1 MVVKNTLVLLLVLFL
16 LTGSAAAQIYAPAAD
31 DSFPAI
37 YNPPGGTD
45 VVFVFNRPDYQSA
58 VTASIVAVSVDKLS
72 GWSFQ
77 WSVFDPISKGYK
89 AIPGSGSGSSSEID
103 TITVASGY
111 QVVMTKGISS
121 QVFRLWILMNDLEVS
136 ISNKDAEDKLL
147 FGYYN
152 CSSLD
157 LRADTTLVSQ
167 YYYNPDTKVRINLR
181 INYTIRWRTDN
192 SEATT
197 PSNKLITRVTNP
209 PSSDTWYI
217 ITLTDPYG
225 ISRSDSVFYES
236 IQSEAKLAVP
246 EYISLSD
253 VTEYPGKN
261 YGSFYNDNIYSAPGK
276 FRFDLS
282 GSRNMVGYELDF
294 GDGEV
299 FESEGDT
306 LVVVHEYLKPG
317 AYKVVLTTKSEKPYE
332 CLDSVSAEAVLYYS
346 QFALPNVFTPNDDG
360 DNDVISLEKSN
371 DVFRSEDVSV
381 VSIEIAIFDRA
392 GLKVHDYIGAIR
404 DWGGWDGK
412 VRQSNR
418 DAPEGVYFY
427 VITALYY
434 YKQGQNT
441 LSQETHKG
449 FFHLYRD

>member
-1 MVVKNTLVLLLVLFL
+1 MVVKNALVSLLMISL

-45 VVFVFNRPDYQSA
+45 EVFVFNRPGYQEA
-58 VTASIVAVSVDKLS
+58 VTASIVAVSPDGLS

-77 WSVFDPISKGYK
+77 WAVFDPVSKVYK
-89 AIPGSGSGSSSEID
+89 NIPGSGSGYSSEVD
-103 TITVASGY
+103 TLSVPSGY
-111 QVVMTKGISS
+111 QVLMTKGASS
-121 QVFRLWILMNDLEVS
+121 QIFRIWVLMNDLDVN
-136 ISNKDAEDKLL
+136 ITNKDAEDKLL

-157 LRADTTLVSQ
+157 LRADTTLVPQ
-167 YYYNPDTKVRINLR
+167 YYYNPDTKVRIRVN
-181 INYTIRWRTDN
+181 INYIIRWRTDN
-192 SEATT
+192 SEAST
-197 PSNKLITRVTNP
+197 PSSKLITRVTNP

-217 ITLTDPYG
+217 LTLTDPYG

-246 EYISLSD
+246 EYINLSD
-253 VTEYPGKN
+253 ETEYPGKN
-261 YGSFYNDNIYSAPGK
+261 YGSYYSDGIYSAPGK
-276 FRFDLS
+276 FRFNLS
-282 GSRNMVGYELDF
+282 GSRNMVSYELDF

-299 FESEGDT
+299 FESGGDT
-306 LVVVHEYLKPG
+306 LEVVHEYLKPG

-332 CLDSVSAEAVLYYS
+332 CLDSVSAEAELYYS
-346 QFALPNVFTPNDDG
+346 KFALPNVFTPNDDG
-360 DNDVISLEKSN
+360 NNDVISLEKSN

-392 GLKVHDYIGAIR
+392 GLKVHDYSGDIR

-418 DAPEGVYFY
+418 NAPEGVYFY

-441 LSQETHKG
+441 LSEETYKG